1 MANGIVWEGNC
12 YIGVAGADPAN
23 VAEIGSVLECSLDQS
38 KDAVDVTSRD
48 SEKNKEYLPGLR
60 GSTVNIKVLY
70 ELTNTAGQEVLW
82 TAFYSDVAKTS
93 PAEITDEI
101 IAFRTNV
108 LEGTNNGYG
117 FYFDGFLT
125 GVPVA
130 ASVGDKVELT
140 LNVQVTGAVTRDSD
154 SA

>member
-1 MANGIVWEGNC
+1 MSNGIVWEGDC

-23 VAEIGSVLECSLDQS
+23 VSKIGSVLECSLDQS
-38 KDAVDVTSRD
+38 KDAVDVTTRD
-48 SEKNKEYLPGLR
+48 SGKDKEHLPGLR
-60 GSTVNIKVLY
+60 GSTVTIKVLY
-70 ELTNTAGQEVLW
+70 ELADTSGQEALW
-82 TAFYSDVAKTS
+82 TSFSSNVSKSA
-93 PAEITDEI
+93 PAVITDEI
-101 IAFRTNV
+101 IAFRVNV

-125 GVPVA
+125 GVPVS

-140 LNVQVTGAVTRDSD
+140 FSVQVTGAVTRDSD